1 MPYTKPLVLAV
12 SASFLL
18 GGLTGAVMPT
28 RMKAPIGP
36 DWRDKYNAPLQV
48 DSPSF
53 YVEPGPQD
61 LTPARAEVE
70 APIGITPAVAM
81 DIPAEPVETA
91 QLASR

>member
-1 MPYTKPLVLAV
+1 VPYTKPLVLAV

-36 DWRDKYNAPLQV
+36 DWRDTYNAPLQL
-48 DSPSF
+48 DGPSF

-61 LTPARAEVE
+61 LTPARAEVDE
-70 APIGITPAVAM
+70 PIGISPAVAM
-81 DIPAEPVETA
+81 DTPAAPLETT